1 MNCFYHPE
9 IPALGVCKHCSK
21 GVCGRCAIDNS
32 NQGLSCST
40 ACQQKLELS
49 VNQAKVSPIS
59 LTIASG
65 VLAFVGLSAALQF
78 GLSVAFGQI
87 MLVIGI
93 AGLVLCAHHVRS
105 LFEVR
110 STFKSRAGIP
120 NNSTKVL
127 PVQSD
132 DLEEKFK
139 SLEADQKNMSWVF
152 EIKPL
157 WSLRISIPSGE
168 QLFLSSRHL
177 ASSVKLEHRLR
188 WATWNGKVQ

>member
-21 GVCGRCAIDNS
+21 GVCGHCANDNS

-49 VNQAKVSPIS
+49 VNQTKMSPIS

-65 VLAFVGLSAALQF
+65 VLAFVGLSAALQI

-110 STFKSRAGIP
+110 STFKSRASIP

-139 SLEADQKNMSWVF
+139 SLEADQKNMS
-152 EIKPL
+152 
-157 WSLRISIPSGE
+157 
-168 QLFLSSRHL
+168 
-177 ASSVKLEHRLR
+177 
-188 WATWNGKVQ
+188 

>member
-32 NQGLSCST
+32 NQGLSCSVS
-40 ACQQKLELS
+40 CRQKLDLS
-49 VNQAKVSPIS
+49 VEQTKASPFIQM
-59 LTIASG
+59 IASG
-65 VLAFVGLSAALQF
+65 VLTFVGFSF
-78 GLSVAFGQI
+78 GLDCGLSTACGQA

-93 AGLVLCAHHVRS
+93 AGLLLSAHHVRS

-110 STFKSRAGIP
+110 STFKSQASIP
-120 NNSTKVL
+120 NNSIKVL

-139 SLEADQKNMSWVF
+139 SLEADQKNMS
-152 EIKPL
+152 
-157 WSLRISIPSGE
+157 
-168 QLFLSSRHL
+168 
-177 ASSVKLEHRLR
+177 
-188 WATWNGKVQ
+188 